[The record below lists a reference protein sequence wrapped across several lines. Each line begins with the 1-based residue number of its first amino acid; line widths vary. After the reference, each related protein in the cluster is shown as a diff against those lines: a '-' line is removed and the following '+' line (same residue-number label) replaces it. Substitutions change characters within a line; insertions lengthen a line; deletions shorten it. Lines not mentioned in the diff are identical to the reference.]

1 MATNS
6 PNLSPA
12 SRKTHKRS
20 WCKKTCVRERKLRT
34 PGPEGQQKLVEGI
47 TATRPGGPAGRSAL
61 GVQRVHVFETGI
73 AQQQRRIVH
82 IEPHPVVPISRRL
95 KILQVRNTLDVR
107 IAQPHPEHRRSFRPT
122 QEIKIRAVLRPVR
135 KADVSLLEHLG

>member
-12 SRKTHKRS
+12 SRKTHKRPRR
-20 WCKKTCVRERKLRT
+20 KKTCVRERKLRT
-34 PGPEGQQKLVEGI
+34 PGPEGQQNLLEGI
-47 TATRPGGPAGRSAL
+47 TANRSSGQPPACPSAL
-61 GVQRVHVFETGI
+61 GLQRVHVFETGI

-107 IAQPHPEHRRSFRPT
+107 IA
-122 QEIKIRAVLRPVR
+122 
-135 KADVSLLEHLG
+135 